1 MPNCLKIVSLLFLSS
16 NLFSQTYWVKY
27 GWQVFENGGDARILS
42 LGSAGVTDTG
52 TSISPL
58 FNPASSKKFTRQH
71 LNYTHQSRLAGMIN
85 SDLIGFSLSNFN
97 RPINIILLYEG
108 IDQIPDTRNLLLDF
122 GLDGIP
128 GTGDIG
134 ENNGQLDEGERL
146 DTKKVKYFSQKQ
158 FGMHVSTAWDYKKYH
173 IGVGLKN
180 LFHSLGDFS
189 SMGIGMDLGFL
200 ATPWK
205 NGKIGLHIRD
215 VTTSWQVW
223 SNGTVERFKPIIT
236 SGVAH
241 NHSFKGTKLSAS
253 GAVNLISNFNTNQS
267 LSIDENDQ
275 KAIYGVN
282 IKYDNILAVRFGRNK
297 VKSKT
302 FGVGLSWSNISLD
315 YAFLNEPLNSGL
327 GSSHL
332 ISVVID
338 PNLIFKFIEK
348 I

>member
-1 MPNCLKIVSLLFLSS
+1 M
-16 NLFSQTYWVKY
+16 
-27 GWQVFENGGDARILS
+27 
-42 LGSAGVTDTG
+42 
-52 TSISPL
+52 
-58 FNPASSKKFTRQH
+58 
-71 LNYTHQSRLAGMIN
+71 
-85 SDLIGFSLSNFN
+85 
-97 RPINIILLYEG
+97 
-108 IDQIPDTRNLLLDF
+108 
-122 GLDGIP
+122 
-128 GTGDIG
+128 
-134 ENNGQLDEGERL
+134 
-146 DTKKVKYFSQKQ
+146 
-158 FGMHVSTAWDYKKYH
+158 
-173 IGVGLKN
+173 
-180 LFHSLGDFS
+180 
-189 SMGIGMDLGFL
+189 
-200 ATPWK
+200 
-205 NGKIGLHIRD
+205 
-215 VTTSWQVW
+215 W

-236 SGVAH
+236 SGVVH
-241 NHSFKGTKLSAS
+241 NHNFKGTKLSVS

-332 ISVVID
+332 ISIVID